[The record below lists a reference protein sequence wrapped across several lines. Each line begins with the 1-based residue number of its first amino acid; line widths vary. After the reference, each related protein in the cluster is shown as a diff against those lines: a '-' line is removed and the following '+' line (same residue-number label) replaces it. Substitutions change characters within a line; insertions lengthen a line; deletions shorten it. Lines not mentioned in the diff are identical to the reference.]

1 MTDAPATIDN
11 RWDILYR
18 DYPEIYNAFAA
29 FPYDPRWV
37 DVVNRDFPL
46 AGKSVVDVGSGTGKS
61 SFSLAEYA
69 AHVLGVEPEAAM
81 RDVAERAAA
90 QRQVDNVTFLEGHAA
105 ALVVPDASVDMV
117 TAITARI
124 DVPEALRVLRP
135 GGLMLQLDIATDW
148 YGGELNQVISHPTP
162 DLTERNRRLVEE
174 LGFSRIVFDSVQE
187 YGSTEN
193 IVRTY
198 GFIFGYNAIDHLRR
212 TGQTAIRWKFH
223 IHSRS
228 KELPVPSCSRKCLFA
243 LHQQRGEHIPRAVEP
258 ALDEDLAPLEL
269 AVLVLDADHELVAG
283 GRERGHD
290 VVPAHLAQTG
300 LTEDRPAEATAQHP
314 ILVERLAGKL
324 HVPGVDMEDAL
335 AALRDRADD
344 LEHLPADGRGE
355 ATLLPP
361 GQVSRQC
368 MEMPWKHDTAQCGV
382 GRTLSKRGLQT
393 IRAGQTVAG
402 QPCGWISK
410 WVRTKR
416 A

>member
-18 DYPEIYNAFAA
+18 DYPEIYDAFAA

-198 GFIFGYNAIDHLRR
+198 GFIFGYNAIDDLRR

-228 KELPVPSCSRKCLFA
+228 KELPVPSCSR
-243 LHQQRGEHIPRAVEP
+243 
-258 ALDEDLAPLEL
+258 
-269 AVLVLDADHELVAG
+269 
-283 GRERGHD
+283 
-290 VVPAHLAQTG
+290 
-300 LTEDRPAEATAQHP
+300 
-314 ILVERLAGKL
+314 
-324 HVPGVDMEDAL
+324 
-335 AALRDRADD
+335 
-344 LEHLPADGRGE
+344 
-355 ATLLPP
+355 
-361 GQVSRQC
+361 
-368 MEMPWKHDTAQCGV
+368 
-382 GRTLSKRGLQT
+382 
-393 IRAGQTVAG
+393 
-402 QPCGWISK
+402 
-410 WVRTKR
+410 
-416 A
+416 